1 MGARDSPEF
10 ITVIMQGHKPNVE
23 WSAIPNAAISETQAL
38 LYQFQESEWWSA
50 DQVLD
55 HQLHQLAPLW
65 KYKTNVELGLKRTL
79 LIVEDDFRSNG
90 SIPYSA
96 GDGV

>member
-1 MGARDSPEF
+1 MP
-10 ITVIMQGHKPNVE
+10 
-23 WSAIPNAAISETQAL
+23 IPGIGVVVGGPGPRSSTPPIG
-38 LYQFQESEWWSA
+38 
-50 DQVLD
+50 
-55 HQLHQLAPLW
+55 PLW
-65 KYKTNVELGLKRTL
+65 KYKTNVELRLKRTL

>member
-1 MGARDSPEF
+1 VP
-10 ITVIMQGHKPNVE
+10 
-23 WSAIPNAAISETQAL
+23 IPGIGVVAGGLGPQPSTPPIG
-38 LYQFQESEWWSA
+38 
-50 DQVLD
+50 
-55 HQLHQLAPLW
+55 PLW

>member
-55 HQLHQLAPLW
+55 HQLRQLAPYGNI
-65 KYKTNVELGLKRTL
+65 KPMYSLG
-79 LIVEDDFRSNG
+79 
-90 SIPYSA
+90 
-96 GDGV
+96 

>member
-1 MGARDSPEF
+1 MP
-10 ITVIMQGHKPNVE
+10 
-23 WSAIPNAAISETQAL
+23 IPGIGVVAGG
-38 LYQFQESEWWSA
+38 
-50 DQVLD
+50 
-55 HQLHQLAPLW
+55 LAPQPSTPPIGPLW